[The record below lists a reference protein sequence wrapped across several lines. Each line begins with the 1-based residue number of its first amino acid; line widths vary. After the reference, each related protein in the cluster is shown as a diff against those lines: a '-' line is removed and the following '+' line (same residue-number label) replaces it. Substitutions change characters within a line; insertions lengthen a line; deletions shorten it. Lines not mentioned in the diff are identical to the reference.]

1 VSALEEFVSY
11 RRCGEIYPVFS
22 EGHGKFRKP
31 SKSYGQTDGKGGFGV
46 DRFKP
51 SCADIMRFMLR
62 AQGIAEANALKQD

>member
-1 VSALEEFVSY
+1 MIALGEFVSY
-11 RRCGEIYPVFS
+11 RCCGEIYPVLS
-22 EGHGKFRKP
+22 EEHCKFHKK

-62 AQGIAEANALKQD
+62 AHGIAEANALKQD